1 MTVPPFRPYGGED
14 IRVVSDVSRFDYGE
28 TDQKIRSRNTT
39 PTRPVEDIDDTVSS
53 SKLTLDTIIPLYS
66 TKINEGNKYSR
77 LKQQDDNT
85 SRQHDSPPKEE
96 ITPEPIYLPK
106 RDMTKTKKV
115 RNKYSFAVQEIGR
128 AHV

>member
-53 SKLTLDTIIPLYS
+53 SKLTLDTIIPYIQPRS
-66 TKINEGNKYSR
+66 MKEINTV
-77 LKQQDDNT
+77 D
-85 SRQHDSPPKEE
+85 
-96 ITPEPIYLPK
+96 
-106 RDMTKTKKV
+106 
-115 RNKYSFAVQEIGR
+115 
-128 AHV
+128 